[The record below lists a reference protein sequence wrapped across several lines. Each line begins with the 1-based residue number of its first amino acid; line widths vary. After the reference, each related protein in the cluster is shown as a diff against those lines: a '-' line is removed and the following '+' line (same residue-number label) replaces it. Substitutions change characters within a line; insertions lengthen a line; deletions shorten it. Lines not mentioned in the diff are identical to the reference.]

1 MAWLAVQIQYYNMVP
16 TEEEVI
22 FSHKPRR
29 HTISPFSSEPNMDYT
44 MWDSGGFIDAV
55 ILPKGTIKK
64 LIGRELKWEDDP
76 VEIK

>member
-1 MAWLAVQIQYYNMVP
+1 MVP

-44 MWDSGGFIDAV
+44 MWDRGGFIDAV

-64 LIGRELKWEDDP
+64 LIGKDLTWKDEP
-76 VEIK
+76 VKI